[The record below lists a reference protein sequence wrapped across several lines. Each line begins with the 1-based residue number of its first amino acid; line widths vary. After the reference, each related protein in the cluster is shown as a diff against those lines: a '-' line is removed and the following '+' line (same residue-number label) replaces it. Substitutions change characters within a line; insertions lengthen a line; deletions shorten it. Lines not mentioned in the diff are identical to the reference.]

1 MTLTIDLPPATL
13 AKLEAEAK
21 ATGKDVQTVVLEAVE
36 ARFARRRKSFAEV
49 LKPIHDAVDASGM
62 GEQELEKLAEDAVA
76 ATRAE
81 QRGNRVVRE
90 SYGAAASRR
99 NCRFIALTLA
109 R

>member
-1 MTLTIDLPPATL
+1 MPRLIRRDAALESPRACPTVPWNHGEDSACRLL
-13 AKLEAEAK
+13 A
-21 ATGKDVQTVVLEAVE
+21 VQD
-36 ARFARRRKSFAEV
+36 
-49 LKPIHDAVDASGM
+49 P
-62 GEQELEKLAEDAVA
+62 
-76 ATRAE
+76 TRAE